1 MRVNSWAEVEEAVAD
16 ALYEAFDEI
25 CTPHYL
31 DRADAR
37 DLARVAIDKIREL
50 RLTAVS
56 HAD

>member
-25 CTPHYL
+25 RTPHYL
-31 DRADAR
+31 YEADAR
-37 DLARVAIDKIREL
+37 NLARVAIDKIREL

-56 HAD
+56 HGD